1 MRKTLI
7 LPVALVLGLG
17 ACSDQTLNVPL
28 SPTTQRVGGGA
39 AVGALTGLA
48 IGSFSGNA
56 GVGALIGAGVGAA
69 GGFAYD
75 QSRRAQQRSFN
86 EGVAAGRASAQPP
99 R

>member
-7 LPVALVLGLG
+7 LPAALILGLG
-17 ACSDQTLNVPL
+17 ACADETLNVPL

-39 AVGALTGLA
+39 AAGALTGLA

-56 GVGALIGAGVGAA
+56 GLGALIGAGVGAG

-75 QSRRAQQRSFN
+75 QHRRSRQRAFN
-86 EGVAAGRASAQPP
+86 DGVAAGRASQ
-99 R
+99 

>member
-7 LPVALVLGLG
+7 LPALLALGLG
-17 ACSDQTLNVPL
+17 ACVDETRNVSL

-39 AVGALTGLA
+39 AAGALTGLA

-56 GVGALIGAGVGAA
+56 GMGALIGAGVGAG
-69 GGFAYD
+69 GGFVYD
-75 QSRRAQQRSFN
+75 QHRRSRQRSFN
-86 EGVAAGRASAQPP
+86 DGVAAGRSG